1 MVMYLR
7 RFGVKEQIESLPLR
21 LPKPNARAGPL
32 CQKPATKDAP
42 SASLEPIAPTH
53 VKRKSGKRTICCA
66 LHPSA
71 SKPAGMHVSAMP
83 LSEKEKRPR
92 MIHSQL
98 AECCMPLLEPFV
110 GTSLHESIRGDLLP
124 ALPMAHLSPSIFF
137 HSREGFLKDGSAPN
151 ACTANLFA
159 ALYPADRTP
168 GSIFVSGCLQ
178 VHSRP

>member
-1 MVMYLR
+1 MNAITEKVGLGHGCHLALRTGKCGAGQLVDDETMVMYLR

-137 HSREGFLKDGSAPN
+137 IAEKAS
-151 ACTANLFA
+151 
-159 ALYPADRTP
+159 
-168 GSIFVSGCLQ
+168 
-178 VHSRP
+178 